1 MDVDANN
8 EIVPFLVKGH
18 SDFRVTRLLN
28 GNIQK
33 SAAIRNQSRLKTQCH
48 KQKNFITKTPRFIV
62 CPVLTEFESRGEYGF
77 EMPFCRGEVAPEYID
92 RASPI
97 KIRAF
102 IEDLIALIEEFISD
116 SMIKAVD
123 AKVICDKSMAVREAV
138 KKNPCMPHDILSL
151 IDKHINLVNGQI
163 YFEIPIGKCHGDLT
177 LSNIIF
183 DDVNRQY
190 FLIDFLDSYIES
202 PILDLAKI
210 AQETKLLWTS
220 RLMLETHDASKYQ
233 IAMKTIDVGIQEYF
247 RKYDW
252 FIKYQTIFEFQNLIR
267 LLPYVRDHKIAQL
280 ITSRLHV
287 LMRT

>member
-1 MDVDANN
+1 MRLPEWLDQSHPNQGCSLP
-8 EIVPFLVKGH
+8 PF
-18 SDFRVTRLLN
+18 
-28 GNIQK
+28 
-33 SAAIRNQSRLKTQCH
+33 
-48 KQKNFITKTPRFIV
+48 
-62 CPVLTEFESRGEYGF
+62 
-77 EMPFCRGEVAPEYID
+77 
-92 RASPI
+92 
-97 KIRAF
+97 
-102 IEDLIALIEEFISD
+102 
-116 SMIKAVD
+116 
-123 AKVICDKSMAVREAV
+123 
-138 KKNPCMPHDILSL
+138 SL
-151 IDKHINLVNGQI
+151 WTYPGV
-163 YFEIPIGKCHGDLT
+163 F
-177 LSNIIF
+177 
-183 DDVNRQY
+183 VNRQY